1 MKRVLLS
8 ILAAL
13 SLLVL
18 GGCATT
24 VRSNVTTFHQW
35 PAQVQDRSYSF
46 EPVAIHDDTLEYRAY
61 QDMVRR
67 ELATLGFTE
76 NSGGGALKVSMRF
89 ITTDVPVRVLQFAH
103 PYYYTDMR
111 FGFYRPFRRGYW
123 GWHSPFYD
131 PFYWGHPTFEETIQH
146 HYKRELQVSI
156 KSARDNARLFDVTVR
171 NTSRTASTP
180 AIMPALVH
188 SAFVGFPGPSGQSRT
203 VELELKG

>member
-8 ILAAL
+8 IFAAL

-35 PAQVQDRSYSF
+35 PAEVPDRSYSF
-46 EPVAIHDDTLEYRAY
+46 EAVAAHEDTLEYRAY

-67 ELATLGFTE
+67 ELGTLGFTE
-76 NSGGGALKVSMRF
+76 NAASGALKVSMRF
-89 ITTDVPVRVLQFAH
+89 ITTDVPVRVVQFAH
-103 PYYYTDMR
+103 PYFYTDMR

-131 PFYWGHPTFEETIQH
+131 PFYWGHPSYQETIQH
-146 HYKRELQVSI
+146 HYKRELQVAI
-156 KSARDNARLFDVTVR
+156 RSARDNTRLFDVTVR
-171 NTSRTASTP
+171 NTSRNASTP